1 LIERYSTPEMA
12 ALWSQEKKFEKWLDV
27 ELAACKAWARLG
39 KISAKDLKKITK
51 NASFNADRIDEIEKS
66 VKHDVIAFLTSVSE
80 SLGPE
85 SRFVHMGLTSS
96 DVLDTAFALQLREA
110 AGIIISR
117 VKALRTVLKRRALQ
131 HKETV
136 MMGRSHGIHA
146 EPTTMGLKFAM
157 WYDEMGRG
165 LERMESAREVISYG
179 KISGAVGTFSSV
191 DPRVEK
197 YALKGLGL
205 KAEPVSTQVVQRDR
219 HAQFFSALAIL
230 SASMEKIAV
239 EIRHLQRTEVL
250 EAEEPFTKGQ
260 KGSSAMPHK
269 RNPILSE
276 NLTGL
281 ARLVRGY
288 AGTSLENVAL
298 WHERDISHSSVERVI
313 GPDATTLVD
322 FMLVRITGLLKGL
335 VIYPKNMRRNMER
348 SHGLVFS
355 QRVLLKL
362 TEKGLTREAAYA
374 LVQANAMRVWKGG
387 AGGVDFKTILLKD
400 EVIGESLTPDEIEAC
415 FDIAPYIKNVS
426 YIFKRVFGKG

>member
-1 LIERYSTPEMA
+1 MA

-51 NASFNADRIDEIEKS
+51 KASFNVARIDEIEKS

-85 SRFVHMGLTSS
+85 SRFIHMGLTSS

-117 VKALRTVLKRRALQ
+117 VKSLRIVLKRRALQ

-165 LERMESAREVISYG
+165 LQRMESARAVISYG

-197 YALKGLGL
+197 YALKSLGL

-230 SASMEKIAV
+230 AASMEKIAV

-322 FMLVRITGLLKGL
+322 FMLLRITGLLKGL

-362 TEKGLTREAAYA
+362 TGKGLTREAAYA
-374 LVQANAMRVWKGG
+374 LVQANAMQVWKGG
-387 AGGVDFKTILLKD
+387 AGGVDFKTILLND
-400 EVIGESLTPDEIEAC
+400 ELVGESLTPEEIEAC
-415 FDIAPYIKNVS
+415 FDISPYVKNVS

>member
-1 LIERYSTPEMA
+1 
-12 ALWSQEKKFEKWLDV
+12 
-27 ELAACKAWARLG
+27 
-39 KISAKDLKKITK
+39 
-51 NASFNADRIDEIEKS
+51 
-66 VKHDVIAFLTSVSE
+66 
-80 SLGPE
+80 
-85 SRFVHMGLTSS
+85 
-96 DVLDTAFALQLREA
+96 
-110 AGIIISR
+110 
-117 VKALRTVLKRRALQ
+117 
-131 HKETV
+131 
-136 MMGRSHGIHA
+136 MGRNLG
-146 EPTTMGLKFAM
+146 
-157 WYDEMGRG
+157 
-165 LERMESAREVISYG
+165 RMESARKVISYG

-205 KAEPVSTQVVQRDR
+205 RAEPVSTQVVQRDR
-219 HAQFFSALAIL
+219 HAEFFSALAIL
-230 SASMEKIAV
+230 TASMEKIAL

-313 GPDATTLVD
+313 GPDATTLAD

-335 VIYPKNMRRNMER
+335 VIYPKNMRANMER

-362 TEKGLTREAAYA
+362 TGKGLTREAAYA
-374 LVQANAMRVWKGG
+374 LVQANAMRIWKGG
-387 AGGVDFKTILLKD
+387 AGGVDFKTILLED
-400 EVIGESLTPDEIEAC
+400 EEIAKVLTPEEIEGC

-426 YIFKRVFGKG
+426 YIFNRVFGKS

>member
-12 ALWSQEKKFEKWLDV
+12 GLWSPEKKFEKWLDV
-27 ELAACKAWARLG
+27 ELAACEAWARLG
-39 KISAKDLKKITK
+39 EIPAKDLKKITK
-51 NASFNADRIDEIEKS
+51 KAAFNVERIDEIEKR

-80 SLGPE
+80 SMGAE
-85 SRFVHMGLTSS
+85 SRYIHMGLTSS
-96 DVLDTAFALQLREA
+96 DVLDTSFALQLRDA
-110 AGIIISR
+110 AGIIIAR
-117 VKALRTVLKRRALQ
+117 VKALRTVLKKRAFQ

-157 WYDEMGRG
+157 WYDEMGRN
-165 LERMESAREVISYG
+165 LERMESARRIISYG
-179 KISGAVGTFSSV
+179 KISGAVGTFSSI

-197 YALKGLGL
+197 YALKSLGL
-205 KAEPVSTQVVQRDR
+205 KAEPVATQVVQRDR
-219 HAQFFSALAIL
+219 HAQFFGALAIL
-230 SASMEKIAV
+230 AASMEKIAV

-288 AGTSLENVAL
+288 AGASLEDIAL

-335 VIYPKNMRRNMER
+335 VIYPKNMRRNMEH
-348 SHGLVFS
+348 SKGLVFS

-362 TEKGLTREAAYA
+362 TSKGLTREAAYA
-374 LVQANAMRVWKGG
+374 LVQANAMKVWKGLEVG
-387 AGGVDFKTILLKD
+387 ADFKSILLKD
-400 EVIGESLTPDEIEAC
+400 EEIGRVMTPEEIEEC

-426 YIFKRVFGKG
+426 YIFKRVFGRA

>member
-12 ALWSQEKKFEKWLDV
+12 GLWSPEKKFEKWLAV

-39 KISAKDLKKITK
+39 KIPGKDLKKIVK
-51 NASFNADRIDEIEKS
+51 KASFNVERIDEIEKS

-96 DVLDTAFALQLREA
+96 DVLDTSFALQLRDA
-110 AGIIISR
+110 AGIIITR
-117 VKALRTVLKRRALQ
+117 IKALRTVLKRRALQ

-157 WYDEMGRG
+157 WYDEMGRNLG
-165 LERMESAREVISYG
+165 RMESARKVISYG

-205 KAEPVSTQVVQRDR
+205 RAEPVSTQVVQRDR
-219 HAQFFSALAIL
+219 HAEFFSALAIL
-230 SASMEKIAV
+230 TASMEKIAL

-313 GPDATTLVD
+313 GPDATTLAD

-335 VIYPKNMRRNMER
+335 VIYPKNMRANMER

-362 TEKGLTREAAYA
+362 TGKGLTREAAYA
-374 LVQANAMRVWKGG
+374 LVQANAMRIWKGG
-387 AGGVDFKTILLKD
+387 AGGVDFKTILLED
-400 EVIGESLTPDEIEAC
+400 EEIAKVLTPEEIEGC

-426 YIFKRVFGKG
+426 YIFNRVFGKS

>member
-1 LIERYSTPEMA
+1 MIERYSTAEMTE
-12 ALWSQEKKFEKWLDV
+12 LWSPEKKFEKWLDV
-27 ELAACKAWARLG
+27 EIAACKAWARLG
-39 KISAKDLKKITK
+39 KIPAGDLKKIIK
-51 NASFNADRIDEIEKS
+51 KAGFDVKRIDEIELS

-85 SRFVHMGLTSS
+85 SRFIHMGLTSS
-96 DVLDTAFALQLREA
+96 DVLDTSFALQLREA

-117 VKALRTVLKRRALQ
+117 VKALRTVLKKRALQ
-131 HKETV
+131 NKETV

-157 WYDEMGRG
+157 WYDEMGRN
-165 LERMESAREVISYG
+165 LERMELAREVISYG

-197 YALKGLGL
+197 YALKSLGL
-205 KAEPVSTQVVQRDR
+205 KAEPVATQVVQRDR

-230 SASMEKIAV
+230 SASMEKMAV
-239 EIRHLQRTEVL
+239 EIRHLQRTEVM

-288 AGTSLENVAL
+288 AGASLENIAL

-322 FMLVRITGLLKGL
+322 FMLVRMTGLMKGL
-335 VIYPKNMRRNMER
+335 VIYPKNMSRNMER

-374 LVQANAMRVWKGG
+374 LVQGNAMRVWKGSDGG
-387 AGGVDFKTILLKD
+387 ADFKTLLLRD
-400 EVIGESLTPDEIEAC
+400 EEIAEALTPEEIEGC

-426 YIFKRVFGKG
+426 YIFKRVFGRA

>member
-219 HAQFFSALAIL
+219 HAQFFSSLAIL

>member
-39 KISAKDLKKITK
+39 KISEKDLKKITK
-51 NASFNADRIDEIEKS
+51 KASFDVARIDEIEKS

-85 SRFVHMGLTSS
+85 SRFIHMGLTSS

-165 LERMESAREVISYG
+165 LQRMESARAVISYG

-191 DPRVEK
+191 DPRVER
-197 YALKGLGL
+197 YALKSLGL

-219 HAQFFSALAIL
+219 HAQFFSSLAIL

-362 TEKGLTREAAYA
+362 TGKGLTREAAYA
-374 LVQANAMRVWKGG
+374 LVQANAMQVWKGG
-387 AGGVDFKTILLKD
+387 DGGVDFKTILLND
-400 EVIGESLTPDEIEAC
+400 DVVGESLTPEEIASC

>member
-1 LIERYSTPEMA
+1 MPEMA
-12 ALWSQEKKFEKWLDV
+12 GLWSPEKKFEKWLDV
-27 ELAACKAWARLG
+27 EIAACKAWARLG
-39 KISAKDLKKITK
+39 KIGEKDLKKIIK
-51 NASFNADRIDEIEKS
+51 KASFDVARIDEIEKS

-80 SLGPE
+80 SMGPE
-85 SRFVHMGLTSS
+85 SRFIHMGLTSS
-96 DVLDTAFALQLREA
+96 DVLDTAFALLLREA
-110 AGIIISR
+110 AGIIIAR
-117 VKALRTVLKRRALQ
+117 TKALRTVLKKRAFQ

-157 WYDEMGRG
+157 WYDEMGRN
-165 LERMESAREVISYG
+165 LLRMESARKVISYG

-197 YALKGLGL
+197 YALKSLGL
-205 KAEPVSTQVVQRDR
+205 KAEPVATQVVQRDR
-219 HAQFFSALAIL
+219 HAQFFSTLAIL
-230 SASMEKIAV
+230 AASMEKIAV

-288 AGTSLENVAL
+288 AGTSLENIAL

-322 FMLVRITGLLKGL
+322 FMLVRMTGLMKGL
-335 VIYPKNMRRNMER
+335 VVYPKNMRDNMER
-348 SHGLVFS
+348 SKGLVFS

-387 AGGVDFKTILLKD
+387 EGGADFKTMLLGD
-400 EVIGESLTPDEIEAC
+400 GEIGRILTPNEIEGC

-426 YIFKRVFGKG
+426 HIFKRVFGRA

>member
-1 LIERYSTPEMA
+1 
-12 ALWSQEKKFEKWLDV
+12 
-27 ELAACKAWARLG
+27 
-39 KISAKDLKKITK
+39 
-51 NASFNADRIDEIEKS
+51 
-66 VKHDVIAFLTSVSE
+66 
-80 SLGPE
+80 
-85 SRFVHMGLTSS
+85 MGLTSS
-96 DVLDTAFALQLREA
+96 DVLDTSFALQLRDA
-110 AGIIISR
+110 ASIIISR
-117 VKALRTVLKRRALQ
+117 VKALRTVLKRRAMQ

-157 WYDEMGRG
+157 WYDEMGRN
-165 LERMESAREVISYG
+165 LERMESARKVISCG

-197 YALKGLGL
+197 YALKRLGL
-205 KAEPVSTQVVQRDR
+205 KAEPVATQVVQRDR
-219 HAQFFSALAIL
+219 HAEFFSTLAIL
-230 SASMEKIAV
+230 AASMEKIAV

-322 FMLVRITGLLKGL
+322 FMLARMTGLLKGL
-335 VIYPKNMRRNMER
+335 VIYPKNMLRNME
-348 SHGLVFS
+348 SSKGLVFS

-362 TEKGLTREAAYA
+362 TDKGLTREAAYA
-374 LVQANAMRVWKGG
+374 LVQKNAMMVWKGSAKG
-387 AGGVDFKTILLKD
+387 SDFKGLLLND
-400 EVIGESLTPDEIEAC
+400 EEIRESLSAAEIESC
-415 FDIAPYIKNVS
+415 FDITPYIKNVS
-426 YIFKRVFGKG
+426 YIFKRVF

>member
-1 LIERYSTPEMA
+1 MIERYSTPEMA
-12 ALWSQEKKFEKWLDV
+12 GLWGQEKKFEKWLDV

-39 KISAKDLKKITK
+39 KISATDLKKITK
-51 NASFNADRIDEIEKS
+51 KASFNVARIDEIEKS

-157 WYDEMGRG
+157 WYDEMGRN
-165 LERMESAREVISYG
+165 LERMESARAVISYG

-197 YALKGLGL
+197 YALKSLGL

-219 HAQFFSALAIL
+219 HAEFFSSLAIL

-322 FMLVRITGLLKGL
+322 FMLLRITGLLKGL
-335 VIYPKNMRRNMER
+335 VIYPKNMMRNMER

-362 TEKGLTREAAYA
+362 TGKGLTREAAYA
-374 LVQANAMRVWKGG
+374 LVQGNAMKVWKGG

-400 EVIGESLTPDEIEAC
+400 EVVGNSLTPEEIESC

-426 YIFKRVFGKG
+426 YIFKRVFGRA

>member
-39 KISAKDLKKITK
+39 KISARDLKKITK
-51 NASFNADRIDEIEKS
+51 KASFNAARIDEIEKS

-85 SRFVHMGLTSS
+85 SRFIHMGLTSS

-165 LERMESAREVISYG
+165 LERMESARAVISYG

-197 YALKGLGL
+197 YALKSLGL

-219 HAQFFSALAIL
+219 HAQFFSSLAIL

-362 TEKGLTREAAYA
+362 TGKGLTREAAYA

-387 AGGVDFKTILLKD
+387 AGGVDFKTILLND
-400 EVIGESLTPDEIEAC
+400 EVIGESLTPEEIEAC